1 MPIFLRFRSS
11 LQTAKSCFG
20 AARGIRSSFQRGRS
34 SRLILLLLAFLAAVL
49 SACSSEPSEQ
59 SPDRTTEG
67 TAVKEKASDPS
78 GRKNVQYTTIEW
90 TDLMPEDDL
99 EILLNPPES
108 IQDIPE
114 GSEYDV
120 MPEPMG
126 NVAHTPEEQR
136 YYEALASTRI
146 KEEFHQQSVRIP
158 GFIVPLEYDAHQT
171 ITSFFLVPF
180 FGACIHV
187 PPPPPNQIIYASYE
201 RGIQLDVLYDA
212 FYITGTL
219 HTELI
224 SNDMA
229 TAAYTMVV
237 DSITPYEE
245 YEE

>member
-1 MPIFLRFRSS
+1 MPNFFNLHSS
-11 LQTAKSCFG
+11 LTTPKRDFG
-20 AARGIRSSFQRGRS
+20 AVRGVK
-34 SRLILLLLAFLAAVL
+34 SRAATVVRQGPLELLALLLVLAAVTM
-49 SACSSEPSEQ
+49 ACSSEPSGLGADG
-59 SPDRTTEG
+59 SSG
-67 TAVKEKASDPS
+67 KEKVSDRS
-78 GRKNVQYTTIEW
+78 GKKDVQYTTLQW

-99 EILLNPPES
+99 EVLLNPPES
-108 IQDIPE
+108 IYDIPE

-120 MPEPMG
+120 IPEPM
-126 NVAHTPEEQR
+126 ALDQSALTPEEQR
-136 YYEALASTRI
+136 YYEALSSTRI
-146 KEEFHQQSVRIP
+146 KEEFHQQRVRIP
-158 GFIVPLEYDAHQT
+158 GFIVPLEYDIHQT

-224 SNDMA
+224 TNDLA

-237 DSITPYEE
+237 DEITPYEE
-245 YEE
+245 YVE

>member
-1 MPIFLRFRSS
+1 MSKSHFAELFVGRTRIPDTSRQGLFSFSFL
-11 LQTAKSCFG
+11 LMC
-20 AARGIRSSFQRGRS
+20 
-34 SRLILLLLAFLAAVL
+34 LAAGLV
-49 SACSSEPSEQ
+49 ACSSEPSDQ
-59 SPDRTTEG
+59 SSDRTAEG
-67 TAVKEKASDPS
+67 SAGKEKVSDRA
-78 GRKNVQYTTIEW
+78 GRKNVQYTTLEW

-99 EILLNPPES
+99 DALLNPPES
-108 IQDIPE
+108 IYDIPE

-120 MPEPMG
+120 IPESMDMD
-126 NVAHTPEEQR
+126 NTARTPEEQR

-158 GFIVPLEYDAHQT
+158 GFIVPLEYDAYQT

-212 FYITGTL
+212 FYISGTL

-224 SNDMA
+224 TNDMA

-237 DSITPYEE
+237 DDITPYEE
-245 YEE
+245 YVD